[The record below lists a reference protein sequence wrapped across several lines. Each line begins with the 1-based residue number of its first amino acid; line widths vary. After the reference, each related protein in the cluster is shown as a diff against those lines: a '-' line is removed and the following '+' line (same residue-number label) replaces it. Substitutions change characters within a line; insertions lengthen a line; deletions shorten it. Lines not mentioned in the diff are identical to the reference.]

1 MFIIHVVS
9 ECVIYVHCAIRNAH
23 SHTYGREEGKK
34 NKNIRDKPKDGH
46 FEKKNN
52 KNVPSN
58 ANTRWFIFDSS
69 PFKCL
74 NSFPFLSLVG
84 WLAVTMF
91 HSIENWSPS
100 NGYNSIIFLIVK
112 KNINEQFSLLLTFE
126 HFGTKWF
133 PKPSKKY
140 KTRKVYPCRVWDTL
154 ENKTRPNS
162 RKKNKNIRIK
172 LIEIEIK
179 FVEKFEINSH
189 ISWNWRHF

>member
-1 MFIIHVVS
+1 MCIVQSATRILTLM
-9 ECVIYVHCAIRNAH
+9 N
-23 SHTYGREEGKK
+23 GREKRTRIFGI
-34 NKNIRDKPKDGH
+34 NPRMAISR
-46 FEKKNN
+46 KKNN

-74 NSFPFLSLVG
+74 NSFPFLSFVA

-100 NGYNSIIFLIVK
+100 NGYNSIIFLI
-112 KNINEQFSLLLTFE
+112 
-126 HFGTKWF
+126 
-133 PKPSKKY
+133 
-140 KTRKVYPCRVWDTL
+140 
-154 ENKTRPNS
+154 ENKKHKRTIFVAFNIRTLWNQMVPQTNQKVWN
-162 RKKNKNIRIK
+162 KKSISLSCVRHTWKQNTAKQQKEEQRYIYIRIK